1 MSQRM
6 LSKRDMCGN
15 SVGLAHR
22 DSKILK
28 IFHNYFHW
36 FFVRY
41 FHSEVDLNRSKSY
54 WYSKQGFPRT
64 QLDLTTNCEKMRTA
78 VLFRSLI
85 LAKVFAGLLHEHE
98 GKVTQSLSKFPLLS
112 PRNSTQ
118 DSGAPI
124 VAAALTPV
132 GGAIALYEASFD
144 FNNHCE
150 TVLGMWQIMETPDS
164 FLLSCNESFGLP
176 GFQQTICENNY
187 SSSTSYLS
195 SQCND
200 IYMELYQA
208 YLSLFPVQEPNQIS
222 QVDELESACSGLFS
236 PTPTN
241 TNSTFASW
249 NVTCNFGNFSLSD
262 FFSPTASV
270 CEGGGPLEGYPMWQM
285 FDVDSNLQIFLAG
298 GIDNQGIPWTGLQD
312 KTLSAAIGAQML
324 NEEGYSCSL
333 EDACTTQIGCER
345 IGSYSFL
352 PFGQPVLNLG
362 WVYLVVEAFQN
373 INQQLSNQYK
383 AIDVSAIDSTLATF
397 NIDDFYP
404 QPKPPSGLL
413 DALIGLGTIF
423 SIAGGFVPVF
433 GPGLSAVGA
442 ILPAMSSFLGNS
454 ITAST
459 DPNIVQES
467 FAPLVEQVISDL
479 VGALDSAAS
488 KLFDGDS
495 INGVTIIDM
504 MKGGYWINNT
514 SLEPLFDI
522 TNQMTIEIL
531 SRSIDSL
538 WKIPTHNKMWVLFA
552 DLGDGDN
559 STAKCNNDNSGPPD
573 SKYCADGGVYYTYN
587 FIETG
592 HLAGYLGYP
601 WGATKLSEF
610 NITIS
615 V

>member
-1 MSQRM
+1 M
-6 LSKRDMCGN
+6 
-15 SVGLAHR
+15 
-22 DSKILK
+22 
-28 IFHNYFHW
+28 
-36 FFVRY
+36 
-41 FHSEVDLNRSKSY
+41 
-54 WYSKQGFPRT
+54 
-64 QLDLTTNCEKMRTA
+64 DLTTNCEKMRTA
-78 VLFRSLI
+78 ILFRSLN
-85 LAKVFAGLLHEHE
+85 LATVFAGLLHEHKGE
-98 GKVTQSLSKFPLLS
+98 VTQSLKKLPLLS

-118 DSGAPI
+118 AGEAVAVIEQEEGSGEAVVP
-124 VAAALTPV
+124 
-132 GGAIALYEASFD
+132 YEASFD
-144 FNNHCE
+144 PIDTCD
-150 TVLGMWQIMETPDS
+150 TVAGIWQTMVTPDS
-164 FLLSCNESFGLP
+164 FLLSCNESSSFPTIEQTFICGADLP
-176 GFQQTICENNY
+176 
-187 SSSTSYLS
+187 SSTSDVS
-195 SQCND
+195 SQCNERYMD
-200 IYMELYQA
+200 IYQA
-208 YLSLFPVQEPNQIS
+208 YVRATSPVEAPRQLYTLLDGLGLDCLNGSLN
-222 QVDELESACSGLFS
+222 
-236 PTPTN
+236 
-241 TNSTFASW
+241 NSTFATSKL
-249 NVTCNFGNFSLSD
+249 TCNFGRLSLGNFSQL
-262 FFSPTASV
+262 TASI
-270 CEGGGPLEGYPMWQM
+270 CEGDAPLESDPTLWQE
-285 FDVDSNLQIFLAG
+285 FGVDANLQIFLAG
-298 GIDNQGIPWTGLQD
+298 GIDNQGIPWTGLQNR
-312 KTLSAAIGAQML
+312 TLSAAIGAQML

-333 EDACTTQIGCER
+333 EDTCTTQIGCDR

-383 AIDVSAIDSTLATF
+383 AIDVSAIDSALATF

-404 QPKPPSGLL
+404 QPRPPSGLL

-423 SIAGGFVPVF
+423 SIVGGFVPVF
-433 GPGLSAVGA
+433 GEGLSAVGA
-442 ILPAMSSFLGNS
+442 ILPAVSSFLGNS
-454 ITAST
+454 ITASA
-459 DPNIVQES
+459 DPNTVQES
-467 FAPLVEQVISDL
+467 FAPLVEQVINDF

-504 MKGGYWINNT
+504 MKDGYWADT
-514 SLEPLFDI
+514 TALEPLSDI

-552 DLGDGDN
+552 DLGDGNN

-601 WGATKLSEF
+601 WGATKLSDF

>member
-1 MSQRM
+1 
-6 LSKRDMCGN
+6 
-15 SVGLAHR
+15 
-22 DSKILK
+22 
-28 IFHNYFHW
+28 
-36 FFVRY
+36 
-41 FHSEVDLNRSKSY
+41 
-54 WYSKQGFPRT
+54 
-64 QLDLTTNCEKMRTA
+64 MRTA
-78 VLFRSLI
+78 ILFRSLI
-85 LAKVFAGLLHEHE
+85 LAKVFAGLLREHKGE
-98 GKVTQSLSKFPLLS
+98 VTQSLKKLPLLS

-118 DSGAPI
+118 DPGEA
-124 VAAALTPV
+124 V
-132 GGAIALYEASFD
+132 ALYKASFD
-144 FNNHCE
+144 LNNNCD
-150 TVLGMWQIMETPDS
+150 TALSVWQTMTIPDS
-164 FLLSCNESFGLP
+164 FLLSCNTSSNLP
-176 GFQQTICENNY
+176 TLPQTFCAEY
-187 SSSTSYLS
+187 TPSPVSYPS

-208 YLSLFPVQEPNQIS
+208 YLELPYALVSLGPTL
-222 QVDELESACSGLFS
+222 QVDDCNGLASQNNSA
-236 PTPTN
+236 
-241 TNSTFASW
+241 FASW
-249 NVTCNFGNFSLSD
+249 NVTCNFGRLSLSNFSQPTSLVCARDAPWESD
-262 FFSPTASV
+262 PGS
-270 CEGGGPLEGYPMWQM
+270 WQG
-285 FDVDSNLQIFLAG
+285 FGVDANLQIFLAG

-312 KTLSAAIGAQML
+312 RTLSATIGAQML

-383 AIDVSAIDSTLATF
+383 AIDVSAIDSALATF

-404 QPKPPSGLL
+404 QPKPPTGLL
-413 DALIGLGTIF
+413 DTLIGLGTIF

-433 GPGLSAVGA
+433 GAGLSAVGA
-442 ILPAMSSFLGNS
+442 ILPAVSSFLGNS
-454 ITAST
+454 LTAST
-459 DPNIVQES
+459 DPNSVQES

-479 VGALDSAAS
+479 VEALDSAAS

-504 MKGGYWINNT
+504 MKGGYWVNNT
-514 SLEPLFDI
+514 SLEPLSDI

-552 DLGDGDN
+552 DLGDGNN

-592 HLAGYLGYP
+592 HLSGNLGYP

>member
-1 MSQRM
+1 
-6 LSKRDMCGN
+6 
-15 SVGLAHR
+15 
-22 DSKILK
+22 
-28 IFHNYFHW
+28 
-36 FFVRY
+36 
-41 FHSEVDLNRSKSY
+41 
-54 WYSKQGFPRT
+54 
-64 QLDLTTNCEKMRTA
+64 MRTA
-78 VLFRSLI
+78 ILFRSLI
-85 LAKVFAGLLHEHE
+85 LATVFAGLLHEHKGE
-98 GKVTQSLSKFPLLS
+98 VTQSLKKLPLLS
-112 PRNSTQ
+112 PRISTQ
-118 DSGAPI
+118 AGEAVVP
-124 VAAALTPV
+124 
-132 GGAIALYEASFD
+132 YEASFD
-144 FNNHCE
+144 LNDTCD
-150 TVLGMWQIMETPDS
+150 TVAGIWQTMVTPDS
-164 FLLSCNESFGLP
+164 FLLSCNESSSLP
-176 GFQQTICENNY
+176 TIQQTFCTTPLN
-187 SSSTSYLS
+187 SSTSYFS
-195 SQCND
+195 SQCNER
-200 IYMELYQA
+200 YMEIYQA
-208 YLSLFPVQEPNQIS
+208 YIALSTPVEAPASSQLLSLVDSLGLDCYGPAS
-222 QVDELESACSGLFS
+222 QKS
-236 PTPTN
+236 PA
-241 TNSTFASW
+241 FASS
-249 NVTCNFGNFSLSD
+249 NLTCNFGRLSLSNFSRLTTSI
-262 FFSPTASV
+262 
-270 CEGGGPLEGYPMWQM
+270 CEGDGPQNSDPIYWQE
-285 FDVDSNLQIFLAG
+285 FGVDANLQIFFAG
-298 GIDNQGIPWTGLQD
+298 GIDNQGIPWTGLQNR
-312 KTLSAAIGAQML
+312 TLSAAIGAQML

-333 EDACTTQIGCER
+333 EDTCTTQIGCER

-383 AIDVSAIDSTLATF
+383 AIDVSAIDSALATF

-423 SIAGGFVPVF
+423 SIVGGFVPVL
-433 GPGLSAVGA
+433 GAGLSAVGA
-442 ILPAMSSFLGNS
+442 ILPAVSSFLGNS
-454 ITAST
+454 ITASA

-467 FAPLVEQVISDL
+467 FAPLVEQVINDL

-504 MKGGYWINNT
+504 MKGGYWVDNT
-514 SLEPLFDI
+514 SLEPLSDI

-552 DLGDGDN
+552 DLGDGNN

-587 FIETG
+587 FLETG
-592 HLAGYLGYP
+592 HLAGNLGYP

>member
-1 MSQRM
+1 
-6 LSKRDMCGN
+6 
-15 SVGLAHR
+15 
-22 DSKILK
+22 
-28 IFHNYFHW
+28 
-36 FFVRY
+36 
-41 FHSEVDLNRSKSY
+41 
-54 WYSKQGFPRT
+54 
-64 QLDLTTNCEKMRTA
+64 MRTA
-78 VLFRSLI
+78 ILFRSLI
-85 LAKVFAGLLHEHE
+85 LAKVFAGLLHEHK
-98 GKVTQSLSKFPLLS
+98 GKVTQSLKKLPLLS

-118 DSGAPI
+118 DPGEAVVPYK
-124 VAAALTPV
+124 LTSFFGESV
-132 GGAIALYEASFD
+132 ALYEASFD
-144 FNNHCE
+144 LNNGCE
-150 TVLGMWQIMETPDS
+150 TVWGLWQIMKTPDS
-164 FLLSCNESFGLP
+164 FLLSCNESHGP
-176 GFQQTICENNY
+176 PAFQQTFCENNY
-187 SSSTSYLS
+187 SSSTSYFS

-208 YLSLFPVQEPNQIS
+208 YVGLPFPIYESSQIS
-222 QVDELESACSGLFS
+222 QVDSPGMDCSGFFISL
-236 PTPTN
+236 PTN
-241 TNSTFASW
+241 TNLTFASS
-249 NVTCNFGNFSLSD
+249 NVTCNFGQFSLSN
-262 FFSPTASV
+262 FSSPTPSV
-270 CEGGGPLEGYPMWQM
+270 CEGGGPLGDDPMWQV
-285 FDVDSNLQIFLAG
+285 FDVDANLQIFLAG
-298 GIDNQGIPWTGLQD
+298 GIDNQGIPWTGLQN

-362 WVYLVVEAFQN
+362 WVYCMVEAFQN

-383 AIDVSAIDSTLATF
+383 AIDVSAIDSALATF

-404 QPKPPSGLL
+404 QPKQPSGLL

-423 SIAGGFVPVF
+423 SIVGGFVPGF
-433 GPGLSAVGA
+433 GPGLSAIGA

-454 ITAST
+454 ITASA
-459 DPNIVQES
+459 DPNTVQKS

-504 MKGGYWINNT
+504 MKGGYWVNTT
-514 SLEPLFDI
+514 SLEPLSDI

-552 DLGDGDN
+552 DLGDGNN

-592 HLAGYLGYP
+592 HLAGYNGYP

>member
-1 MSQRM
+1 M
-6 LSKRDMCGN
+6 
-15 SVGLAHR
+15 
-22 DSKILK
+22 
-28 IFHNYFHW
+28 
-36 FFVRY
+36 
-41 FHSEVDLNRSKSY
+41 DLI
-54 WYSKQGFPRT
+54 
-64 QLDLTTNCEKMRTA
+64 TNCGKMRTA
-78 VLFRSLI
+78 ILFRSLI
-85 LAKVFAGLLHEHE
+85 LAKVFAGLLHEHK
-98 GKVTQSLSKFPLLS
+98 GKVTQSLKKLPLLS

-118 DSGAPI
+118 DPGEAVVPYK
-124 VAAALTPV
+124 LTSVFGEPV
-132 GGAIALYEASFD
+132 TLYEASFD
-144 FNNHCE
+144 LNNTCE
-150 TVLGMWQIMETPDS
+150 TVSGIWQIMKTPDS
-164 FLLSCNESFGLP
+164 FLLSCNGSFRHP
-176 GFQQTICENNY
+176 TFQQTFCAIPLDFIA
-187 SSSTSYLS
+187 SDFS

-200 IYMELYQA
+200 IYMDLYQG
-208 YLSLFPVQEPNQIS
+208 YVGLPYPIEESSQIS
-222 QVDELESACSGLFS
+222 EVEGLGLDCSGLLTS
-236 PTPTN
+236 RSN
-241 TNSTFASW
+241 LTFASS
-249 NVTCNFGNFSLSD
+249 NVTCNFGRLSLSNFS
-262 FFSPTASV
+262 SPTASV
-270 CEGGGPLEGYPMWQM
+270 CEGDGPLGDDSKWQV
-285 FDVDSNLQIFLAG
+285 FDVDANLQIFLAG
-298 GIDNQGIPWTGLQD
+298 GIDNQGIPWTGLQNR
-312 KTLSAAIGAQML
+312 TLSAAIGAQML
-324 NEEGYSCSL
+324 NEEDYICSL

-362 WVYLVVEAFQN
+362 WVYCVVEAFQN

-383 AIDVSAIDSTLATF
+383 AIDVSAIDSALATF

-423 SIAGGFVPVF
+423 SIAGGFVPGF
-433 GPGLSAVGA
+433 GPGLSAIGA

-454 ITAST
+454 ITASA
-459 DPNIVQES
+459 DPNTVQES

-504 MKGGYWINNT
+504 MKGGYWVDNT
-514 SLEPLFDI
+514 SLEPLSDI

-552 DLGDGDN
+552 DLGDGNN